1 MRGFVFSVVVF
12 LCCMGEVVVSYAGES
27 QTNVIAN
34 LTAKADLLKKLETKL
49 ETSGKFDSYVDMR
62 VKLVSRFIK
71 YLAHD
76 MANKRE
82 PLTDYAAR
90 ELNRMIDNETQRIK
104 DIIAGK
110 SQPVVSPRRVKDDV
124 PVIVGS
130 HLEQKVKYPDGRIEK
145 RPVFLFG
152 FGHFSRLHKDIE
164 FLGSLGCNF
173 CQTELG
179 PYHVWTPEQKW
190 NQEVINR
197 YKKFI
202 RRADKSGVLVDL
214 LLSPHYFPEWQY
226 KKHPDWL
233 AHSGGFNK
241 FSLDRPALRDFL
253 KTTFQREIKE
263 LSVAN
268 NLRTVCVMNEPV
280 FFNGW
285 GDPDTRRLWE
295 EYLRNKYG
303 SLDDLNDSWETDY
316 NGWGN
321 VPDYKIIPSAPFK
334 AEPALYDWMEFND
347 RRFAG
352 FIKWISDCVHETK
365 MDKLTHAKAMG
376 REFTP
381 YNVMQGADVDLISRA
396 TDMAGNDWGCILSEN
411 DLADDPQ
418 FALGY
423 SIMHMASGH
432 PIINT
437 ENHLIRGG
445 TADIPLNAVRAPFWM
460 QAICGLD
467 ASAAWSW
474 EKWDKPEG
482 DWTLGMWLY
491 RPRATEEYVRTGLDL
506 MRLMPDVLA
515 LRDAPCQVAILHSRT
530 TALRYPKYAKY
541 IKRTF
546 AVLLQMGIRVE
557 VVTEKMIADNEVM
570 KKLPDLKVLILPGS
584 VYLPDKV
591 YNNIKI
597 MAANTG
603 SAVKLVGVGRRIAK
617 YNEFAQERDVDF
629 LSDTSILYRNIHFT
643 DKTALWPA
651 LDSALSSFGVMR
663 KYTLIDNSTEKPVR
677 GVFYRV
683 AEKDNSTIATIVNMT
698 YEPVT
703 CHWQNK
709 KSGKLV
715 FDDQL
720 SLQPDDAVVDIK
732 LPALKVLCGRISP
745 EGE

>member
-1 MRGFVFSVVVF
+1 MRGLLGVLLF
-12 LCCMGEVVVSYAGES
+12 LGCVGIVAVSYAGEPR
-27 QTNVIAN
+27 NDVVAN
-34 LTAKADLLKKLETKL
+34 LTAKADVLKKLEIKL
-49 ETSGKFDSYVDMR
+49 EASGKFDTYADMR

-76 MANKRE
+76 IANNRK

-90 ELNRMIDNETQRIK
+90 DLNTMIDDETLRIK
-104 DIIAGK
+104 DILAGK
-110 SQPVVSPRRVKDDV
+110 SQPMVSPRRVKDDV

-130 HLEQKVKYPDGRIEK
+130 HLEQKVEYPDGRMEK

-152 FGHFSRLHKDIE
+152 FGHFNRLHKDVE

-179 PYHVWTPEQKW
+179 PAHVWISDGKW
-190 NQEVINR
+190 NQAVINR

-202 RRADKSGVLVDL
+202 KRADKAGVLVDL
-214 LLSPHYFPEWQY
+214 LLSPHYFPKWQY

-233 AHSGGFNK
+233 ARSGGFNK
-241 FSLDRPALRDFL
+241 FSLDRPGLRSFL
-253 KTTFQREIKE
+253 KTTFQREVKE

-268 NLRTVCVMNEPV
+268 NFRTVCVMNEPV

-285 GDPDTRRLWE
+285 ADPDTRRMWE
-295 EYLRNKYG
+295 KYLKNKYG
-303 SLDDLNDSWETDY
+303 TIDDLNDSWETDY
-316 NGWGN
+316 ADWGN
-321 VPDYKIIPSAPFK
+321 IPDYKCTPPAPLK
-334 AEPALYDWMEFND
+334 PEPALYDWMEFND

-365 MDKLTHAKAMG
+365 TNKLTHAKEMG

-396 TDMAGNDWGCILSEN
+396 TDMAGNDWGCILSES
-411 DLADDPQ
+411 DLGDDPQ

-423 SIMHMASGH
+423 SIMRMASGH

-445 TADIPLNAVRAPFWM
+445 TGDIRRNAVRAPFWM
-460 QAICGLD
+460 QAIYGLD

-491 RPRATEEYVRTGLDL
+491 QPRATEEYVRTGLDL

-515 LRDAPCQVAILHSRT
+515 LRAAPCRVAVLHSRAS
-530 TALRYPKYAKY
+530 ALRYPKYAKY

-546 AVLLQMGIRVE
+546 AVLLQMGMRVE
-557 VVTEKMIADNEVM
+557 VVTENMIANKEVM
-570 KKLPDLKVLILPGS
+570 RKLPDLKVLILPGS
-584 VYLPDKV
+584 VYMPDKV

-603 SAVKLVGVGRRIAK
+603 TAVKLIGVGRRIAK
-617 YNEFAQERDVDF
+617 YNEFAQKRDVGF
-629 LSDTSILYRNIHFT
+629 LNDTAILYQNIHLT
-643 DKTALWPA
+643 DKAALSKS
-651 LDSALSSFGVMR
+651 LDSVLSSFGVAR
-663 KYTLIDNSTEKPVR
+663 KYTLIDNSTGKPAR

-683 AEKDNSTIATIVNMT
+683 AEKNKATIATIVNMT
-698 YEPVT
+698 YEPMI
-703 CHWQNK
+703 CHWVDRK
-709 KSGKLV
+709 GVKLL
-715 FDDQL
+715 FNDKL
-720 SLQPDDAVVDIK
+720 SLKSAGALGDIN
-732 LPALKVLCGRISP
+732 LPSLKVLCGNISLKAK
-745 EGE
+745 